1 MPFVLLGMQICH
13 INIHYR
19 KAVQHMLYRSI
30 EALCARLGELLSLGR
45 SKAIFILL
53 PNAKAWSKVLGMLRP
68 RCAIAPL
75 SQLCSDEH
83 LPHASQICALAASLT
98 GNVLLLPVGEL
109 IRTRSYTARA
119 QLLDKLNRSRHKGGA
134 LVVPLLACAQE
145 FRALLP
151 APTCHVLELDGED
164 KPCQLN
170 FLAHDLPVRSGVDM
184 RGWLECMERDDLPAS
199 INVLVRTPMRFAGRG
214 SHIVTTP
221 YALLRTRVYA
231 LEFAADERAL
241 SDERWWALF
250 DALDAYLPS
259 ERMPAREV
267 LAMCARMEL
276 SGRLRPGDALRSG
289 AWLYRLGGTRAG
301 LYARRVLSVER
312 KYASLEEAVAL
323 EILSSLECADTAGAD
338 PVCADTEGLPF
349 APECMGRREWMD
361 VRAERAEMLRALGID
376 RLPARYWQLLEA
388 APPRRRLMFS
398 SMCTQDERE
407 YCRSYLL
414 GTYHMSI
421 SQLEARPDVRRLFPE
436 LIEEQ
441 KAQRIARRAA
451 RQ

>member
-1 MPFVLLGMQICH
+1 
-13 INIHYR
+13 
-19 KAVQHMLYRSI
+19 
-30 EALCARLGELLSLGR
+30 
-45 SKAIFILL
+45 
-53 PNAKAWSKVLGMLRP
+53 
-68 RCAIAPL
+68 
-75 SQLCSDEH
+75 
-83 LPHASQICALAASLT
+83 
-98 GNVLLLPVGEL
+98 
-109 IRTRSYTARA
+109 
-119 QLLDKLNRSRHKGGA
+119 
-134 LVVPLLACAQE
+134 
-145 FRALLP
+145 
-151 APTCHVLELDGED
+151 
-164 KPCQLN
+164 
-170 FLAHDLPVRSGVDM
+170 
-184 RGWLECMERDDLPAS
+184 
-199 INVLVRTPMRFAGRG
+199 
-214 SHIVTTP
+214 
-221 YALLRTRVYA
+221 
-231 LEFAADERAL
+231 
-241 SDERWWALF
+241 
-250 DALDAYLPS
+250 
-259 ERMPAREV
+259 MPAREV

-323 EILSSLECADTAGAD
+323 EILSSLECADPAGAD

-376 RLPARYWQLLEA
+376 RLPPRYWQLLEA